1 MSARQANE
9 CRNTQTSPDAATP
22 GNSRRPKWYGVKLH
36 AWIIC
41 QCNKTRRTKRNEKFE
56 TLLKQ
61 PPGWRWEVDWWVGDS
76 VGGGSPRWVNAKQ
89 TCLRLRGCVRVWK
102 VKWSEPGGGWG
113 CGWRWGDVVFC
124 FVLRP
129 LCSAPF
135 LPCLPFH
142 SSACPGWCPRCVP
155 SIPALVHVSLLW
167 KWCGLPTALELHKL
181 RRQEA

>member
-61 PPGWRWEVDWWVGDS
+61 PPGWRWEVDWWVVGHLAGWMPNKLVSDWGGVCEYEKWNEVSREEDGDVDEDEETSSFVSSCGLCALLLFFLVFLFIPELKSFLHPWDS
-76 VGGGSPRWVNAKQ
+76 VKIKHSWDSF
-89 TCLRLRGCVRVWK
+89 L
-102 VKWSEPGGGWG
+102 
-113 CGWRWGDVVFC
+113 VFC
-124 FVLRP
+124 LILRNVL
-129 LCSAPF
+129 
-135 LPCLPFH
+135 
-142 SSACPGWCPRCVP
+142 
-155 SIPALVHVSLLW
+155 ALTCQTFSTHT
-167 KWCGLPTALELHKL
+167 KICG
-181 RRQEA
+181 